1 MHSGNSSRNK
11 TGNGKIFRTETET
24 SSVSWHELEFS
35 GEEFVWTKFFF
46 LNRAL
51 ISDRA
56 PDGTARIF
64 S

>member
-35 GEEFVWTKFFF
+35 GEKFFWPKFFF